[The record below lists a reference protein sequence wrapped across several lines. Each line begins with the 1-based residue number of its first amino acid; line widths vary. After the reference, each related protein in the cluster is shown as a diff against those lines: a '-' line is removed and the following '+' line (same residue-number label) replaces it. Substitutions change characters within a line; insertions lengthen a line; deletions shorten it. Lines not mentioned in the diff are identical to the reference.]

1 MGNDLKLVT
10 AIESKETIN
19 HIISTPS
26 PTNKTNGVALQ
37 LDTVEERE
45 PEDVLCEWKYL
56 PGTFFISKNPFCYLK
71 WYLSSYFCPVLEKPN
86 HTPTLKRA
94 ISCDSIMS
102 NSSVAAD
109 SLESP
114 HHCGEIELGLEYDA

>member
-45 PEDVLCEWKYL
+45 PEDVLCEWQYL
-56 PGTFFISKNPFCYLK
+56 HGTFLISQYPFWMLNDFYHLTLCL
-71 WYLSSYFCPVLEKPN
+71 VLEKPN